1 MAKPNAYALFLEALR
16 RSGVTNMYGAAPY
29 LEAEFGCTKSEAIS
43 ILIDW
48 IKNYRREDYDD
59 VELPE
64 VGTWE
69 L

>member
-1 MAKPNAYALFLEALR
+1 MAKPNAYYLCLEALR

-29 LEAEFGCTKSEAIS
+29 LAVEFGCTKSEAIA

-48 IKNYRREDYDD
+48 IKNYRREDYED
-59 VELPE
+59 VNLSE
-64 VGTWE
+64 VGAWE